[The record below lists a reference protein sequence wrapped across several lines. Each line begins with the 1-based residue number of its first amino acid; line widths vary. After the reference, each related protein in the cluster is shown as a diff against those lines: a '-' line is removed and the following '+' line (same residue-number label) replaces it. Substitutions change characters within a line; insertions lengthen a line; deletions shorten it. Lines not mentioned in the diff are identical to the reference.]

1 MTTRAAAE
9 FIADTVILASL
20 SFTAV
25 CVAVVW
31 FLRNP
36 ETRLA
41 RWFDGIDPA
50 GATA

>member
-1 MTTRAAAE
+1 MTTRQAAE
-9 FIADTVILASL
+9 LIADTVILASL

-36 ETRLA
+36 ETRIA
-41 RWFDGIDPA
+41 RWLDRIDP
-50 GATA
+50 GVLS